1 MGVQAVLFDFGHT
14 LMDFGRTEEALRG
27 AYSVIRERLATW
39 VEDRAPPE
47 IDELVERIAEEVD
60 RMVERSYL
68 QRRLEELDIIELFDD
83 AFTALGY
90 KLPPDLVR
98 EVVELDH
105 DALVNS
111 VRIEPETI
119 EMLEKL
125 RADGLKL
132 GLVSNVS
139 QLPELLHRDIE
150 RFGIAK
156 LLDGVAFSSE
166 IGVRKP
172 RPQIFEHVLDA
183 VGVRPTDAV
192 FVGDR
197 LVDDIAGAQA
207 VGMRAI
213 LTRQYRQEEPD
224 AITPD
229 GVIAHITELPGAL
242 EALSDRAR
250 L

>member
-27 AYSVIRERLATW
+27 AYSVIRDRLATW

-47 IDELVERIAEEVD
+47 IDELVERIAEQVD
-60 RMVERSYL
+60 AMVERSYE
-68 QRRLEELDIIELFDD
+68 QRRLEELDIIDLFDE

-90 KLPPDLVR
+90 QLPPELVR

-105 DALVNS
+105 DALVKS
-111 VRIEPETI
+111 VRIEQAT
-119 EMLEKL
+119 LDVLAKL
-125 RADGLKL
+125 KAEGLKL

-139 QLPELLHRDIE
+139 QLPELLHRDVKD
-150 RFGIAK
+150 FGIAQF
-156 LLDGVAFSSE
+156 LDGIAFSSE

-183 VGVRPTDAV
+183 VDTKPVDAV

-197 LVDDIAGAQA
+197 LVDDVAGAQA

-213 LTRQYRQEEPD
+213 LTRQYRREEPD
-224 AITPD
+224 GITPEA
-229 GVIAHITELPGAL
+229 VIEHITELP
-242 EALSDRAR
+242 DTIAR
-250 L
+250 F

>member
-27 AYSVIRERLATW
+27 AYSVIRDRLATW

-60 RMVERSYL
+60 RMVERSYV

-90 KLPPDLVR
+90 KLPPELVR

-111 VRIEPETI
+111 VRIEPETM
-119 EMLEKL
+119 ETLEKL
-125 RADGLKL
+125 KADGLKL

-150 RFGIAK
+150 AFGIAK

-183 VGVRPTDAV
+183 IGATPTDAV

-207 VGMRAI
+207 VGMRAV
-213 LTRQYRQEEPD
+213 LTRQYREEEPD
-224 AITPD
+224 SIIPD
-229 GVIAHITELPGAL
+229 GVIGHITELPSL
-242 EALSDRAR
+242 LQT